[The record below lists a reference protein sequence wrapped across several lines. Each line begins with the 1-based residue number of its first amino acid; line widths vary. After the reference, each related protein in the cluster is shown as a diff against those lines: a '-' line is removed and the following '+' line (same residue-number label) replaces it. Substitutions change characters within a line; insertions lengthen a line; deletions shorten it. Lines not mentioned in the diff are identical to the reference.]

1 MFKFRT
7 PHISKEGSIF
17 SWTALIYGFGVGLLL
32 PIFPDFVEGVID
44 NEAYVGFFYS
54 AMSIAMILAG
64 VFSTYLF
71 RRFSRLSVVNLFLIL
86 GAIVTMFLVFVT
98 EFYELFGLSFI
109 KVFAG
114 LFVTMSLSLMVHDFT
129 ASRNLGKTEGVFFL
143 FNNIGWFIGPF
154 IGGTMA
160 RYIGYEPVFALAGF
174 TYLVSL
180 VYLAHQKLIKNHAAL
195 NVPKKSHVK
204 HHSWERFKEFFTSP
218 ALIGSYLV
226 ATGLMLWSSFK
237 VVFVPLFI
245 INMGYASDTAGLVIS
260 LSIIPFLLFEVPV
273 GKYSDKHGLKKPIA
287 LGFFI
292 VGFFLLGVMLSP
304 YFFLDVLFLILAN
317 IGASFIE
324 PLHDVYFFRN
334 VTKKTEE
341 DYYGIFITADPVA
354 KFIGPAIIS
363 VSLLLLPFDW
373 VFAVFGAI
381 FFVAAAFSLKIK
393 H

>member
-1 MFKFRT
+1 
-7 PHISKEGSIF
+7 
-17 SWTALIYGFGVGLLL
+17 
-32 PIFPDFVEGVID
+32 
-44 NEAYVGFFYS
+44 
-54 AMSIAMILAG
+54 
-64 VFSTYLF
+64 
-71 RRFSRLSVVNLFLIL
+71 
-86 GAIVTMFLVFVT
+86 
-98 EFYELFGLSFI
+98 
-109 KVFAG
+109 
-114 LFVTMSLSLMVHDFT
+114 
-129 ASRNLGKTEGVFFL
+129 
-143 FNNIGWFIGPF
+143 
-154 IGGTMA
+154 
-160 RYIGYEPVFALAGF
+160 
-174 TYLVSL
+174 
-180 VYLAHQKLIKNHAAL
+180 
-195 NVPKKSHVK
+195 
-204 HHSWERFKEFFTSP
+204 
-218 ALIGSYLV
+218 
-226 ATGLMLWSSFK
+226 
-237 VVFVPLFI
+237 
-245 INMGYASDTAGLVIS
+245 MGYASDTAGLVIS